1 MKDAAYLA
9 LLLLFFGLSGER
21 ERDLRLRLE
30 SERAFAESLAQEAD
44 WMTNSLAQVGKNK
57 PELEADSIRAGR

>member
-1 MKDAAYLA
+1 MKDAGYLA
-9 LLLLFFGLSGER
+9 LLLLLFGLSGER

-30 SERAFAESLAQEAD
+30 GEREFAESLAQEAD

-57 PELEADSIRAGR
+57 PELEVDSIRAGR

>member
-30 SERAFAESLAQEAD
+30 SERAFAEALADQHQIE
-44 WMTNSLAQVGKNK
+44 ME
-57 PELEADSIRAGR
+57 ELHGLDP